1 MISLSGCL
9 VRDLPFD
16 SGQYCREF
24 VDSRYC
30 RSKGSPKSV
39 RSLQVSTG
47 RSEVRSSGTDGEGR
61 VMVVEGGSVRVEDRK
76 GSNTVLARSTETWT
90 PRVGLRRKKELDT
103 TV

>member
-1 MISLSGCL
+1 M
-9 VRDLPFD
+9 
-16 SGQYCREF
+16 
-24 VDSRYC
+24 
-30 RSKGSPKSV
+30 
-39 RSLQVSTG
+39 
-47 RSEVRSSGTDGEGR
+47 RSSGTDGEGR